1 LAKPAVYLAALQRPE
16 QYTLTTTLKD
26 QAFMLKS
33 ENGQEW
39 SPRNFDKKS
48 HGDVLLYQAL
58 AKSYNQSTVRLGLD
72 VGLPEVVD
80 TFRRFGFEEQVP
92 MLPSIMLG
100 SLSLSPY
107 DVAKMY
113 QVLAAEGFKAPL
125 KVIRAVTDSKGALL
139 ESYPLDVEQVFDQ
152 KAVYLTD
159 YAMQVAA
166 REGTGRWLNNVIDSD
181 QTIYG
186 KTGTSNQQR
195 DSWFAGVK
203 GNYLAVTW
211 LGRDDN
217 KPTAL
222 TGSSGALRVWGHF
235 MKQMPDEQT
244 PRLVP
249 DGVGFVWVDQ
259 KTGLLIDEGCPTARL
274 LPFIDGSQPLESV
287 SCAEKQSKGLLERL
301 MDW

>member
-1 LAKPAVYLAALQRPE
+1 
-16 QYTLTTTLKD
+16 
-26 QAFMLKS
+26 MLKS